1 MHSPAPPQEIEPQR
15 LSIHLKLAND
25 EYGAEGETCELYDI
39 EDAIGAAIEPAGV
52 IEGHEI
58 GKGFF
63 VIFVTGAH
71 PDTLLPLIQT
81 RVSMLDVRSGSFI
94 ALRRSDGSEARF
106 PTTA

>member
-1 MHSPAPPQEIEPQR
+1 MHSPAPPQAIEPQR

-25 EYGAEGETCELYDI
+25 EYGAEGETFQLYDV

-63 VIFVTGAH
+63 VIFVTGARA
-71 PDTLLPLIQT
+71 DTLLPMIQKHL
-81 RVSMLDVRSGSFI
+81 SMLRVRSGSFI
-94 ALRRSDGSEARF
+94 ALRRSDGSETRF
-106 PTTA
+106 PTPP

>member
-1 MHSPAPPQEIEPQR
+1 MHSPAPPQAIEPQR

-25 EYGAEGETCELYDI
+25 EYGAEGETFQLYDV

-63 VIFVTGAH
+63 VIFVTGTH
-71 PDTLLPLIQT
+71 PDTLLPMIQKHL
-81 RVSMLDVRSGSFI
+81 SMLRVRSGSFI
-94 ALRRSDGSEARF
+94 ALRRSDGSETRF
-106 PTTA
+106 PTPP

>member
-1 MHSPAPPQEIEPQR
+1 MHSPAPPQAIEPQR

-25 EYGAEGETCELYDI
+25 EYGAEGETFELYDF

-63 VIFVTGAH
+63 VIFVTGARA
-71 PDTLLPLIQT
+71 DTLLPMIQT
-81 RVSMLDVRSGSFI
+81 RLSMLGVRPGSFI
-94 ALRRSDGSEARF
+94 ALRRSDGSKTRF
-106 PTTA
+106 PTLP